1 MLYDYY
7 VSRNTGILGLIFG
20 SVITVVEPQVFR
32 SSPAPVFIKFRLR
45 SRILARSIIIEHNFK
60 TDIY

>member
-7 VSRNTGILGLIFG
+7 VSRNTEILGLIFG
-20 SVITVVEPQVFR
+20 SAITVVEQQVFC

-45 SRILARSIIIEHNFK
+45 SRILAGSIIMEHNF
-60 TDIY
+60 